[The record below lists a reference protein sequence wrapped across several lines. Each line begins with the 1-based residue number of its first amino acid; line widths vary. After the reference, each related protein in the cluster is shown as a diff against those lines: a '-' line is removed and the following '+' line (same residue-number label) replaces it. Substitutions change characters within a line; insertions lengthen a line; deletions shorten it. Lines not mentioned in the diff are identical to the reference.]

1 MLKLIIA
8 EDEVMEL
15 NSLVMFFNEYYSDS
29 IEIVAQCKNG
39 KEAVEAGLSLLPDIA
54 VLDIQ
59 MPVKNGL
66 EVAKELHDNDPG
78 IAIVILTAHSLFA
91 YAKEAISIGVKDYVL
106 KPYDASELRLVIDKI
121 LDKNIEELKTSLK
134 NIVTR
139 LSNSNSAAE
148 DSHPV
153 VRLAM
158 NYLHDNYMKRISMEI
173 MADDIGYSA
182 SYISKCL
189 VKYLGKNFNTIL
201 LEIRC
206 NEAVKLLSNGNFR
219 VNEVAYAVGFSD
231 PNYFNRCFKQFMGS
245 SPKKYLNAMAGNI
258 DNGQSN

>member
-158 NYLHDNYMKRISMEI
+158 NYLHDNYIQLYEE
-173 MADDIGYSA
+173 DI
-182 SYISKCL
+182 
-189 VKYLGKNFNTIL
+189 
-201 LEIRC
+201 
-206 NEAVKLLSNGNFR
+206 NGDH
-219 VNEVAYAVGFSD
+219 G
-231 PNYFNRCFKQFMGS
+231 G
-245 SPKKYLNAMAGNI
+245 
-258 DNGQSN
+258 